1 MQSSSGQTAGQ
12 SEMVEDLDAM
22 LEEEGEEWSGEVSED
37 G

>member
-22 LEEEGEEWSGEVSED
+22 LEEEEGEEWRGE
-37 G
+37 